1 MSSTPRHS
9 GGGGSRRGSGVIQP
23 ERRRSSIHQNAESE
37 AALAK
42 LGYVSE
48 LPRNLSMM
56 SILGLS
62 FAIMAVPFGL
72 STTLYITLTDGQSVT
87 VLYGWLF
94 VSLISLAIAS
104 SLAEICSVYPT
115 AVSFFLFPLYYHRFR
130 PLRLFFCFILVCDS
144 T

>member
-1 MSSTPRHS
+1 M
-9 GGGGSRRGSGVIQP
+9 QP
-23 ERRRSSIHQNAESE
+23 TRRRSSIHQNADSE

-87 VLYGWLF
+87 ILYGWLF

-115 AVSFFLFPLYYHRFR
+115 AVSLYIPTALTFVALRFVLCTLCVTCR
-130 PLRLFFCFILVCDS
+130 SHQSLLPVHIKRWHPKY
-144 T
+144 